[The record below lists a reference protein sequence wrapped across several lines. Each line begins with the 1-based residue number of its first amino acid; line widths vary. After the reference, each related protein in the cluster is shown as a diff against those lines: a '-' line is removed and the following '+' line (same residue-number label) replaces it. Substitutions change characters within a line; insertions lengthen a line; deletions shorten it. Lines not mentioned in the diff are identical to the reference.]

1 MSKLSDLINEAKD
14 RETNKTLA
22 ELGKNIPAPKQTITK
37 PNPFANLKKTVAALS
52 SSATAEEG
60 ANPPRKSAPSSTPFK
75 FNLGTKKV
83 ETQVAPALPMIPATV
98 QPEEGVADSLQET
111 VTPSFSEAVSAKE
124 FQSPDQP
131 DEYNDEHVRE
141 LKQALSI
148 LEQSIDN
155 KELVADALKNIMVNI
170 KQHVFLKDILLPEDC
185 QLMVRGLR
193 ESYGVTIA
201 KKQKKR
207 GKRDTNAK
215 DVEAV
220 MEQLA
225 DLDITI

>member
-1 MSKLSDLINEAKD
+1 MSKLSELIGKKKEEQTSGV
-14 RETNKTLA
+14 ETVK
-22 ELGKNIPAPKQTITK
+22 TITK

-83 ETQVAPALPMIPATV
+83 ETQVAPVSPPVEV

-201 KKQKKR
+201 KKQKKK
-207 GKRDTNAK
+207 GKRETTAK